1 MTSRQER
8 PSLASTLRHLVAGRN
23 SFFFGLAV
31 VLPRVT
37 GLLTLPIY
45 TRLLGPED
53 FGRYELLTSIGAL
66 LYATCMLGLDFAISV
81 RFYRHDETDR
91 RRDAASAVAVA
102 AGASVITAGLLAGLA
117 VVLGPLALQ
126 SPDGALPFAIIILA
140 VPYNVIGGVLAMSLR
155 LRFMGRA
162 FLRAMLGGA
171 FGGTAIGLF
180 LVVVAHRGL
189 VGAALGLASVHVI
202 TFSLLA
208 FGMRRQIDPTEAD
221 RSTAMLLIRLGAPL
235 VPAGTAMWV
244 FAVAD
249 RFFVAGFLGFTQLGL
264 YASAARLAT
273 VLVLV
278 QFGFLA
284 AWGPIALRWG
294 TLADRDRR
302 YAASLRL
309 VAIVGGALIAVVSW
323 LAQPLL
329 WLLAGPDY
337 VAAYDVVWLLTA
349 SVLFSA
355 MFFVVQ
361 IGANLAQRG
370 SRVALATIIAA
381 VVNTVGNIILIPR
394 LGYVGAGIATLAA
407 YAVAYVV
414 MYTMSQRVTP
424 IRIEFWR
431 ATTWAIGWTWVAGL
445 SVVASPDVRP
455 WAAVIVCVGA
465 IVTAYLAVVRIAPI
479 VAATTPTTDAQ
490 AVADE
495 PHPSEVGLL
504 P

>member
-1 MTSRQER
+1 MLRQV
-8 PSLASTLRHLVAGRN
+8 AAGRE

-31 VLPRVT
+31 VLPRAT

-45 TRLLGPED
+45 TRLLGPAD
-53 FGRYELLTSIGAL
+53 FGRYELLTSVGAL
-66 LYATCMLGLDFAISV
+66 LFAACVLGLDFAISV
-81 RFYRHDETDR
+81 RFYGLDEIGR
-91 RRDAASAVAVA
+91 RRDAASAVAA
-102 AGASVITAGLLAGLA
+102 AAAASIITACVLAGLA
-117 VVLGPLALQ
+117 GVLGPLVLQ
-126 SPDGALPFAIIILA
+126 SPGGTLPFAFTIVA
-140 VPYNVIGGVLAMSLR
+140 VPFNVIGGVLAMYLR

-180 LVVVAHRGL
+180 LVIVAGWGL
-189 VGAALGLASVHVI
+189 IGAALGLASVHVI
-202 TFSLLA
+202 TFSLLS
-208 FGMRRQIDPTEAD
+208 FGVRGQLDPTSAD
-221 RSTAMLLIRLGAPL
+221 RSTAWLLIRLGAPL

-249 RFFVAGFLGFTQLGL
+249 RFFVAAYLGFGQLGL
-264 YASAARLAT
+264 YAAAARLAT
-273 VLVLV
+273 VLLLL

-309 VAIVGGALIAVVSW
+309 VAIVGGAVIVVVSW

-329 WLLAGPDY
+329 WLLAGPNY
-337 VAAYDVVWLLTA
+337 VAAYDVVWLLAA

-355 MFFVVQ
+355 MFFVAQ

-370 SRVALATIIAA
+370 SRVALATVIAA
-381 VVNTVGNIILIPR
+381 VVNTVANIILIPTI
-394 LGYVGAGIATLAA
+394 GYVGAGIATLLA

-414 MYTMSQRVTP
+414 MYAMSQTVTP
-424 IRIEFWR
+424 IRMQFMR
-431 ATTWAIGWTWVAGL
+431 ATSWAAGWTLVAGL
-445 SVVASPDVRP
+445 SVAVPVDARP
-455 WAAVIVCVGA
+455 LGAVVVCAAA
-465 IVTAYLAVVRIAPI
+465 IVTALLAIARIAPI
-479 VAATTPTTDAQ
+479 VGASTPATDAEGP
-490 AVADE
+490 ANE
-495 PHPSEVGLL
+495 PHRSDVGLV